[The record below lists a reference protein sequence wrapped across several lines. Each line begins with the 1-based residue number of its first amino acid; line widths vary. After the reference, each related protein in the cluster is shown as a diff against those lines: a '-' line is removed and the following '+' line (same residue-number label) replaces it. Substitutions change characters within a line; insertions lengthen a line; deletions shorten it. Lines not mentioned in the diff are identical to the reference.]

1 MVVFSRAKHQSARR
15 GTCRHA
21 ASARC
26 PSRAASLRVDDAVRI
41 RGGEGSARGGSGPPR
56 PYSSARLYVTYVNLR
71 IKHVGNVRGHVEMN
85 HFKYGMY
92 RKRFF

>member
-1 MVVFSRAKHQSARR
+1 MVVFYVKNIDPRVGVLAAMRQVLAALLGQLRFVWTMLCAYAVGRGAR
-15 GTCRHA
+15 G
-21 ASARC
+21 
-26 PSRAASLRVDDAVRI
+26 
-41 RGGEGSARGGSGPPR
+41 GGSGPPR

-92 RKRFF
+92 RKLFF